1 MDKKVTLTFT
11 VAELNV
17 VLAGIGKLPL
27 ENGLDLFGKIQ
38 QEAKKQLEESTG
50 TVTLSPPQE

>member
-1 MDKKVTLTFT
+1 MDKKVTFTFT

-17 VLAGIGKLPL
+17 ILAGLGKLPL
-27 ENGLDLFGKIQ
+27 EAGIEMFGKIQ
-38 QEAKKQLEESTG
+38 QEAKKQLEETPG